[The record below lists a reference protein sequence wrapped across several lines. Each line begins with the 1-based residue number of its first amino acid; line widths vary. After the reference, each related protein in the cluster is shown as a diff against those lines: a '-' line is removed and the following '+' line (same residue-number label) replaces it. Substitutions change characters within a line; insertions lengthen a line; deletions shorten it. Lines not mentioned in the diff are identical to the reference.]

1 MSDTRLLPSPDQ
13 RYHLLLVNHEMRMSH
28 WVTEA
33 TLWERDPP
41 RLLLQLDD
49 GLWSCE
55 EAAWSAD
62 SHRVTVRLW
71 RYPGDAPVIVLDL
84 YPEQQLVIPHPP
96 AEAQPL
102 PFAQL
107 TTFLAR
113 WYAHARP

>member
-1 MSDTRLLPSPDQ
+1 MSDARVLPSPDQ
-13 RYHLLLVNHEMRMSH
+13 RYHLVLINHEMRMSH

-33 TLWERDPP
+33 TLWKRDPS
-41 RLLLQLDD
+41 RLLLQLGD

-55 EAAWSAD
+55 EATWGAD
-62 SHRVTVRLW
+62 SRWVTVRLR
-71 RYPGDAPVIVLDL
+71 RYPGDTPGIMLDL
-84 YPEQQLVIPHPP
+84 YPEQQIVIPHPP

-113 WYAHARP
+113 